1 MRNSISITTIAI
13 LILTLTAILI
23 SGCTTNKKSSSLQLS
38 KIYVAN
44 EGEGTVSVIDLQ
56 DNLKVTITDINDNS
70 GEMFMNDRSSCP
82 YEKSLKSY

>member
-1 MRNSISITTIAI
+1 M
-13 LILTLTAILI
+13 
-23 SGCTTNKKSSSLQLS
+23 S

-82 YEKSLKSY
+82 YEKSLKNY